1 MPKINK
7 FSSESTQKELSN
19 SKKSKIKLDNDNLSI
34 IGKISPVGI
43 FRTDTQWKCSYVND
57 RWSEITGF
65 SMQQALGDG
74 WYEAIHPEDLE
85 GLKQKWHSHSYSKT
99 PITTEHRLLTVDRK
113 QRWVLAQV
121 VAETNDQGQLE
132 GFIGSIIDITER
144 KKASQ
149 ALRESE
155 ELNRELVEN
164 SPNAILIQAKESKIV
179 FANKAAA
186 NLLQAQ
192 GTRFLVG
199 KSIYEFIPRK
209 GLQILQQKTGETLRT
224 GKTSAAF
231 EQEVLG
237 VNGSRK
243 YIETIAVP
251 FQWKGEKAILL
262 VNRDITVQKHSLEK
276 LESSEKQLRHF
287 IQDAPVAVAML
298 DRDMNYIACSR
309 LWLSNWWKKKK
320 KITTDSIVGQ
330 NHYELFPDVTE
341 YWKKVHKRAL
351 KGAYEANE
359 EDYFVTEEGK
369 AEWLRW
375 EVRPWK
381 SDDEIEGL
389 IIYTEFITERKNAEK
404 NLMLL
409 ADELMASNEEL
420 QQFAYIT
427 SHNLRAPIVNIDT
440 LLSFYDPSQA
450 MTEDN
455 KQIFEKILLSFDQ
468 LKSSLNDL
476 IKLVDLKKG
485 QYTTKETV
493 VFEDVLKKVLRNIET
508 QIAAERAEIEYD
520 FSRVPKVL
528 FKSSVLE
535 SVLQNLVT
543 NALKYRRDVTPKIA
557 VKTDSA
563 DDYVTMTVRD
573 NGMGLDLDKI
583 GNKIFGM
590 YQRFHE
596 GIEGKGLGLYIVK
609 SQVESLGGK
618 IEVDSRVDRGTTFTV
633 YIKK

>member
-1 MPKINK
+1 M
-7 FSSESTQKELSN
+7 SN

-43 FRTDTQWKCSYVND
+43 FRTDIQWRCSYVND
-57 RWSEITGF
+57 KWSEITGF
-65 SMQQALGDG
+65 SMEQALEEG
-74 WYEAIHPEDLE
+74 WYNSIHPGDLE
-85 GLKQKWHSHSYSKT
+85 EVREKWYSHDYSKA
-99 PITTEHRLLTVDRK
+99 PITTEHRLLTAGRK
-113 QRWVLAQV
+113 QRWVLTQI
-121 VAETNDQGQLE
+121 VAETNDKGYSE
-132 GFIGSIIDITER
+132 GFIGSITDITEG

-149 ALRESE
+149 ALKESE
-155 ELNRELVEN
+155 ELNRKLVEN
-164 SPNAILIQAKESKIV
+164 SPNAILIQTQEAEIV
-179 FANKAAA
+179 FANKAAVK
-186 NLLQAQ
+186 LLNAKKT
-192 GTRFLVG
+192 GVLVG

-209 GLQILQQKTGETLRT
+209 GLDDLKKRTEETLRT
-224 GKTSAAF
+224 DKTSTAF
-231 EQEVLG
+231 EQEVFG
-237 VNGSRK
+237 MNGSRK
-243 YIETIAVP
+243 YIESIAVP
-251 FQWKGEKAILL
+251 FQWKGDKAILL
-262 VNRDITVQKHSLEK
+262 VNRDITIQKLSLQK

-298 DRDMNYIACSR
+298 DRQMNYIACSR
-309 LWLSNWWKKKK
+309 LWLSNWWKKKTK
-320 KITTDSIVGQ
+320 MTTESIVGQ
-330 NHYELFPDVTE
+330 NHYQLFPDVTE
-341 YWKKVHKRAL
+341 YWKKVHNRAL

-359 EDYFVTEEGK
+359 EDYFITEEGK

-375 EVRPWK
+375 EVRPWRSEDK
-381 SDDEIEGL
+381 IEGL

-476 IKLVDLKKG
+476 IKLVDLKRG
-485 QYTTKETV
+485 QHTTKEIV
-493 VFEDVLKKVLRNIET
+493 VFEDVLRKVLRNIET
-508 QIAAERAEIEYD
+508 QVAAEEAKIKYD
-520 FSRVPKVL
+520 FSSVPKVL
-528 FKSSVLE
+528 FKSPVLE
-535 SVLQNLVT
+535 SVLQNLIT
-543 NALKYRRDVTPKIA
+543 NALKYRRDEPPKIA
-557 VKTDSA
+557 VRTDSV
-563 DDYVTMTVRD
+563 DDYVTMTVQD
-573 NGMGLDLDKI
+573 NGMGMDLDKI
-583 GNKIFGM
+583 GSRIFGM

-596 GIEGKGLGLYIVK
+596 GIDGKGLGLYIVK

-618 IEVDSRVDRGTTFTV
+618 IDVESRVGHGTTFTV

>member
-1 MPKINK
+1 M
-7 FSSESTQKELSN
+7 SN
-19 SKKSKIKLDNDNLSI
+19 SKNSNIKLDNDNLSI
-34 IGKISPVGI
+34 IGKISPMGI
-43 FRTDTQWKCSYVND
+43 FRTDIQWRCSYVND
-57 RWSEITGF
+57 KWSEITGF
-65 SMQQALGDG
+65 SMEQALEEG
-74 WYEAIHPEDLE
+74 WYNAIHPGDLE
-85 GLKQKWHSHSYSKT
+85 EIREKWDSHDYKKA
-99 PITTEHRLLTVDRK
+99 PITTEHRLLTADRK
-113 QRWVLAQV
+113 QRWVLTQI
-121 VAETNDQGQLE
+121 VAETNEKGHSE
-132 GFIGSIIDITER
+132 GFIGSVTDITER

-155 ELNRELVEN
+155 ELNRKLVEN
-164 SPNAILIQAKESKIV
+164 SPNAILIQTKEAEIV
-179 FANKAAA
+179 FANKAAVK
-186 NLLQAQ
+186 LLDAKKTQV
-192 GTRFLVG
+192 LVG

-209 GLQILQQKTGETLRT
+209 GLDDLRVKTEETLHT
-224 GKTSAAF
+224 GKTSVAF
-231 EQEVLG
+231 EQEVFG
-237 VNGSRK
+237 INGSRK
-243 YIETIAVP
+243 CIESIAVP

-262 VNRDITVQKHSLEK
+262 VNRDITIQKLGLQK
-276 LESSEKQLRHF
+276 LEASEKQLRHF

-298 DRDMNYIACSR
+298 DRQMNYIACSR
-309 LWLSNWWKKKK
+309 LWLSNWWKKKTVM
-320 KITTDSIVGQ
+320 TTESIVGR
-330 NHYELFPDVTE
+330 NHYQLFPDVTA

-375 EVRPWK
+375 EVRPWRSEDK
-381 SDDEIEGL
+381 IEGL

-485 QYTTKETV
+485 QHTTKEIV
-493 VFEDVLKKVLRNIET
+493 VFEDILKKVLRNIET
-508 QIAAERAEIEYD
+508 QVAAEEAKIDYD

-528 FKSSVLE
+528 FKSPVLE
-535 SVLQNLVT
+535 SVLQNLIT
-543 NALKYRRDVTPKIA
+543 NALKYRRDAPPKIA
-557 VKTDSA
+557 VRTDFA
-563 DDYVTMTVRD
+563 GDYVTMTVQD
-573 NGMGLDLDKI
+573 NGMGMDLDKI
-583 GNKIFGM
+583 GNRIFGM

-596 GIEGKGLGLYIVK
+596 GTDGKGLGLYIVK

-618 IEVDSRVDRGTTFTV
+618 IKLESKVGHGTTFTV